1 MRNIAVVTVN
11 YNTAKDTQ
19 AFLASLAKIARENFT
34 IQTIVVDNGSIEKLQ
49 LSPKEQLNT
58 ILIHNADN
66 SGFSGGYNI
75 GIKTA
80 LKNGADAIMIVN
92 NDTLLDPDLLINLEK
107 VLYSDE
113 IIGLT
118 VPKIYF
124 AKGHEFHKDRYT
136 KEQLGKVLWYAGG
149 SVDWKNIQS
158 IHRGVDEVDEGQYNN
173 TEKVDFAS
181 GCCMMIKKEV
191 FEKIGMFDERYF
203 LYYEDADLCE
213 RMKRAGYALYYAP
226 DAFLYHIN
234 ASSSGGA
241 GNVIQDYYITR
252 NQMLFGMSYAPLRA
266 KIALLRQ
273 SFRLLKNGR
282 PNQKKA
288 IKDYFLRR
296 FGKGENL

>member
-1 MRNIAVVTVN
+1 MKNIAVVTVN

-19 AFLASLAKIARENFT
+19 AFLASLAKINRVNFT
-34 IQTIVVDNGSIEKLQ
+34 IQTIVVDNGSTEKFQ
-49 LSPKEQLNT
+49 LSPQEQLHT
-58 ILIHNADN
+58 TLIYNADN
-66 SGFSGGYNI
+66 IGFSGGYNI

-80 LKNGADAIMIVN
+80 LENGANAVMIVN
-92 NDTLLDPDLLINLEK
+92 NDTLLDPNILIHLEK
-107 VLYSDE
+107 VLYSEDV
-113 IIGLT
+113 IGLT
-118 VPKIYF
+118 VPKMYF

-136 KEQLGKVLWYAGG
+136 KEQVGKVLWYAGG
-149 SVDWKNIQS
+149 SVDWNNVQS
-158 IHRGVDEVDEGQYNN
+158 IHRGVDEVDDGQYNR

-181 GCCMMIKKEV
+181 GCCMLIKKEV
-191 FEKIGMFDERYF
+191 FEKVGMFDERYF

-213 RMKRAGYALYYAP
+213 RMKRAGYMLYYVP
-226 DAFLYHIN
+226 RAFLYHVN

-273 SFRLLKNGR
+273 SSRLLQQGR
-282 PNQKKA
+282 PKQKKA